1 MKQIKKQQLLEE
13 VFEQK
18 AMKKQD
24 LLAVKKIHF
33 FNRNKDNR

>member
-18 AMKKQD
+18 AMKKTG
-24 LLAVKKIHF
+24 LTF
-33 FNRNKDNR
+33 S